1 MRLLNIN
8 EIDFL
13 DRWLETPSMQYFT
26 GEDWF
31 HWDLP
36 ITPNEIIECE
46 KHFSSEVKSFIDEAI
61 KNICKI

>member
-1 MRLLNIN
+1 
-8 EIDFL
+8 
-13 DRWLETPSMQYFT
+13 MQYFT

-46 KHFSSEVKSFIDEAI
+46 KYFSSEVKLFIDEAI
-61 KNICKI
+61 KNIDKI